1 MIANIGYG
9 DSWYAMWGAGS
20 SGYWDSNGN
29 ELPDLKAAM
38 NGRIYWTGDLQDEL
52 QDHNGAGKEITITK
66 WNDNTK
72 TFDKIFEGEG
82 SHSINST
89 KGNPNLQ
96 ADLLGDW
103 REEIVSYAI
112 TGQDTKKEKTTIKGN
127 FDKDVEVE
135 LDKTVYQYSLRLY
148 ETPYATNYNFYTLAH
163 DDIYRNSSATDTNCY
178 NQPPHISWY
187 MNDHIANSQYTT
199 QPDANVKLVSNSYKA
214 KAFDESALPVAG
226 STPSTDSPFVD
237 VVGHWG
243 KTYIDKMYKAG
254 VINGM
259 DDTHFAP
266 DGTVTKGQF
275 ATLIVKRSKD

>member
-1 MIANIGYG
+1 
-9 DSWYAMWGAGS
+9 
-20 SGYWDSNGN
+20 
-29 ELPDLKAAM
+29 
-38 NGRIYWTGDLQDEL
+38 
-52 QDHNGAGKEITITK
+52 
-66 WNDNTK
+66 
-72 TFDKIFEGEG
+72 
-82 SHSINST
+82 
-89 KGNPNLQ
+89 
-96 ADLLGDW
+96 
-103 REEIVSYAI
+103 
-112 TGQDTKKEKTTIKGN
+112 
-127 FDKDVEVE
+127 
-135 LDKTVYQYSLRLY
+135 
-148 ETPYATNYNFYTLAH
+148 
-163 DDIYRNSSATDTNCY
+163 
-178 NQPPHISWY
+178 

-275 ATLIVKRSKD
+275 ATLIVNALKIDTDSSLASEH

>member
-52 QDHNGAGKEITITK
+52 QDHNGAGKEITVTK

-72 TFDKIFEGEG
+72 TFDKIFEGKG

-163 DDIYRNSSATDTNCY
+163 DDIY
-178 NQPPHISWY
+178 
-187 MNDHIANSQYTT
+187 
-199 QPDANVKLVSNSYKA
+199 KK
-214 KAFDESALPVAG
+214 
-226 STPSTDSPFVD
+226 
-237 VVGHWG
+237 
-243 KTYIDKMYKAG
+243 
-254 VINGM
+254 
-259 DDTHFAP
+259 
-266 DGTVTKGQF
+266 
-275 ATLIVKRSKD
+275 